1 MSIIAE
7 LCQLAWLWH
16 PTLRHAMRL
25 LIEHP
30 TIKGVGG
37 QGALPTYVSL
47 NTVRCDVRQPGS
59 RPRATANKQIRRVLT
74 DRVKAPARLRALADG
89 R

>member
-1 MSIIAE
+1 M
-7 LCQLAWLWH
+7 LWH
-16 PTLRHAMRL
+16 AMLL

-30 TIKGVGG
+30 TIKGVGV
-37 QGALPTYVSL
+37 QALPTYVSL